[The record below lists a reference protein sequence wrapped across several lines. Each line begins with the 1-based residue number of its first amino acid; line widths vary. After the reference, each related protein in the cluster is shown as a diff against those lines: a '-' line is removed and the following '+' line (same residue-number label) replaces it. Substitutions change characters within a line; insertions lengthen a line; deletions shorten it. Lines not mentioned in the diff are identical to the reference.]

1 MSQKTTAQRRAHAI
15 DLMEEA
21 LAELNAAEDVIVAM
35 RLQHA
40 LDVARE
46 GGCGPSVED

>member
-15 DLMEEA
+15 DLMEQA

-40 LDVARE
+40 LDVAR
-46 GGCGPSVED
+46 GKGPAHSAKE

>member
-15 DLMEEA
+15 DLMEQA

-46 GGCGPSVED
+46 EGPAQSVED